1 MHNNCFSKSSGL
13 SNRTQKE
20 AVRNVSLRNAIL
32 NGDFGGGE
40 LDDTDH
46 TEDFIY
52 NSETVRSM
60 IADYNKFQKKIDGL
74 LPPDKKLF
82 LAYLQQETDLS
93 QIAEES
99 GIAYESAKQKIRRI
113 KVTIKKDIL
122 TPTYKRG

>member
-1 MHNNCFSKSSGL
+1 M
-13 SNRTQKE
+13 
-20 AVRNVSLRNAIL
+20 VIL
-32 NGDFGGGE
+32 EGGE